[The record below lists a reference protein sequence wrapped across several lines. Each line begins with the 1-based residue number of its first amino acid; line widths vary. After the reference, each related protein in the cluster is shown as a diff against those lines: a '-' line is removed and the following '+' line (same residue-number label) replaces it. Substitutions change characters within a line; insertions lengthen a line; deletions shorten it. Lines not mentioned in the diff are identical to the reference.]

1 MIVRNKI
8 LGVTLIEL
16 MVSLVI
22 VSILATVS
30 SSFYG
35 GYVQKSRRMDAVNH
49 LLGYQLAQE
58 KYRAHRVAYAQD
70 FEKLIG
76 SKKAS
81 IDSSEGHYTLS
92 IENATSNTY
101 RILAAPKGV
110 QASDTECGTFAL
122 NQNGPDY
129 STNYANANCWNQ

>member
-1 MIVRNKI
+1 MIIRHKI
-8 LGVTLIEL
+8 LGITLIEL

-22 VSILATVS
+22 VGILTTVS
-30 SSFYG
+30 VSFYG

-58 KYRAHRVAYAQD
+58 KYRAHRVAYASD
-70 FEKLIG
+70 FKKLVG
-76 SKKAS
+76 SKKAN
-81 IDSSEGHYTLS
+81 ILSSEGYYTLS

-101 RILAAPKGV
+101 RILAVPKGV
-110 QASDTECGTFAL
+110 QANDTECATFAL
-122 NQNGPDY
+122 NQNGPEY